1 MSNAKNTL
9 HAVESANLPLSAPA
23 GTGDREEARVVH
35 ILSPERL
42 SLLLDNVHPA
52 CECFSISDDEIA
64 SMVESL
70 KLSGPRHP
78 IEVLDDQ
85 LLDGRRRIYGA
96 LKLQR
101 SLPAIYLCHED
112 LGQLSPFEYA
122 LKANRA
128 AGCGRQLTPIQI
140 ALAAV
145 RYHGKWI
152 DELKESALQ
161 RKRKGV
167 AASPEEKGETLEH
180 AASKLG
186 VSIRALS
193 IALKVLRTADPSLY
207 LATHNGQISLAEV
220 ERLAALSNTA
230 RQSRLAEL
238 HADATRTPR
247 TRPLKANRT
256 GAEVAEDLQRE
267 SESIRK
273 YLQRVETVIAS
284 NSDVAFDLTSLK
296 KELGRLNSFIAH
308 LAVRFSSP
316 NSGT

>member
-1 MSNAKNTL
+1 MSNVKNTL
-9 HAVESANLPLSAPA
+9 HELESANLPFSVRA
-23 GTGDREEARVVH
+23 GAGDREEARVVH
-35 ILSPERL
+35 ILSPGSL
-42 SLLLDNVHPA
+42 SPLLENIHPA
-52 CECFSISDDEIA
+52 CDCFWISDDEIT

-85 LLDGRRRIYGA
+85 LLDGRRRIYAA
-96 LKLQR
+96 LKLQL

-128 AGCGRQLTPIQI
+128 AGCGRQLTPIKI

-145 RYHGKWI
+145 RYHGMWI

-161 RKRKGV
+161 RKKKGV
-167 AASPEEKGETLEH
+167 AASPAEKGETLEH
-180 AASKLG
+180 AAAKLG
-186 VSIRALS
+186 VSVRALS
-193 IALKVLRTADPSLY
+193 IAMKVFRTNDPSLY
-207 LATHNGQISLAEV
+207 LATHSGKISLAEV
-220 ERLAALSNTA
+220 ERLVFLSSTA

-238 HADATRTPR
+238 RTHKTRTPR
-247 TRPLKANRT
+247 TRPLKAKRS

-284 NSDVAFDLTSLK
+284 NPDVAFDLTSLK
-296 KELGRLNSFIAH
+296 KELGRLKSFIAH
-308 LAVRFSSP
+308 LAERFSSP